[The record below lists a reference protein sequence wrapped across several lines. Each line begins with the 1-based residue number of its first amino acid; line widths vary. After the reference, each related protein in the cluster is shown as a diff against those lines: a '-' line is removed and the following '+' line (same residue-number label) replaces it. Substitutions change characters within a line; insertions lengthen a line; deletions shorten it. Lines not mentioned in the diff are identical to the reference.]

1 MLMKEREVNSEFWC
15 LGQRLLA
22 MVEDGDDLGIAACVT
37 AWIVERK
44 RHLQTTGIE
53 RVH

>member
-1 MLMKEREVNSEFWC
+1 MSWAETPSHGRGW
-15 LGQRLLA
+15 
-22 MVEDGDDLGIAACVT
+22 DDLGIAACVT

>member
-22 MVEDGDDLGIAACVT
+22 MAEDGMIWELLLV
-37 AWIVERK
+37 
-44 RHLQTTGIE
+44 
-53 RVH
+53 